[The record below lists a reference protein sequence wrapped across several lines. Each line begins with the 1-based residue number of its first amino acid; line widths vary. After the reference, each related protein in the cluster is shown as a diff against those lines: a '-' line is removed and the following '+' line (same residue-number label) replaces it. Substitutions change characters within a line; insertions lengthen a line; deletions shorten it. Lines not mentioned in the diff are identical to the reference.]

1 MQDAPPAS
9 IGSFYIISIAI
20 LCNRRRHRLPREVPL
35 IWWRRPLTPRT
46 PRTGYT
52 TAATYGYVTLQLV
65 GLGARTGVVAVLAQV
80 AWNVDPIS
88 VLWAVTVL
96 GVLVCGIL
104 FLAFRD

>member
-1 MQDAPPAS
+1 MAPPLHAPD
-9 IGSFYIISIAI
+9 A
-20 LCNRRRHRLPREVPL
+20 
-35 IWWRRPLTPRT
+35 
-46 PRTGYT
+46 RTGYT
-52 TAATYGYVTLQLV
+52 TAATCGYVTLQLV